1 MKIKMWGWKDLFRPS
16 IAKRMAVTLTLF
28 GLVIGYVA
36 FIMLFIMGTGDI
48 IYLASKRF
56 EESIYSFLPD
66 KSTDSLFSLLERKD
80 SDAIK
85 FRILFRK
92 IASGLTSIDNINFYF
107 KDKGLWYQFIKGDGN
122 LLHTLIVKDK
132 TRIKN
137 LQKCLARKKT
147 ISGQFFWG
155 SSDIVSVMDNLTR
168 PDDNKTVVLTYDI
181 VRPSIISFIRQKPLE
196 NFGFFLSLLFFSFL
210 IGKIFSRGITKPLE
224 ALSNEATAMASGDLE
239 RVFPT
244 KNKDEI
250 GRLARTLNYMAERI
264 RAAMKEREEL
274 MMGIMTAL
282 TRSIDAKSEW
292 TAGHSERVTKYAEL
306 IGRKLKLTDDQLR
319 NLMIS
324 AILHDIGKIAVPED
338 ILDKPSRLTEE
349 EFSIVR
355 KHPDIGANIIE
366 DIPAYSDVI
375 LPGILHH
382 HERWDGK
389 GYPTGLEGESIPLFA
404 RIIAVADVFDAISAE
419 RPYRKAMS
427 EDEVEKFI
435 RDNMGKMFDPE
446 ITELFISIILDTISK
461 EKQ

>member
-1 MKIKMWGWKDLFRPS
+1 MNIKMSGRRNYFRPS

-28 GLVIGYVA
+28 GIVIGYLA

-48 IYLASKRF
+48 VYMASKRF
-56 EESIYSFLPD
+56 EESIYSFLPQ
-66 KSTDSLFSLLERKD
+66 KSTDPLFSLLERED
-80 SDAIK
+80 TEALK
-85 FRILFRK
+85 FKGIFKK

-107 KDKGLWYQFIKGDGN
+107 KDKGLWYKFAKGDGGM
-122 LLHTLIVKDK
+122 LHTMIIEDKALIKK
-132 TRIKN
+132 
-137 LQKCLARKKT
+137 LQKCLVRKKT
-147 ISGQFFWG
+147 ISGQFFFG

-168 PDDNKTVVLTYDI
+168 DGDNKTVVLTYDI

-196 NFGFFLSLLFFSFL
+196 NFGFFISLLFFSFL
-210 IGKIFSRGITKPLE
+210 IGMIFSRGITKPLE
-224 ALSNEATAMASGDLE
+224 ELSNEASAMASGDLG

-244 KNKDEI
+244 KSKDEI
-250 GRLARTLNYMAERI
+250 GRLARTLSYMAERI

-306 IGRKLKLTDDQLR
+306 IGRKLKLTDDELR

-324 AILHDIGKIAVPED
+324 AILHDIGKIAVPEG
-338 ILDKPSRLTEE
+338 ILDKPGRLTEE

-355 KHPDIGANIIE
+355 KHPDVGANIIE
-366 DIPAYSDVI
+366 DIPAYSNEI

-382 HERWDGK
+382 HERWDGN

-419 RPYRKAMS
+419 RPYRKAMNK
-427 EDEVEKFI
+427 EEVEKFI

-446 ITELFISIILDTISK
+446 ITELFISIILDMVSK